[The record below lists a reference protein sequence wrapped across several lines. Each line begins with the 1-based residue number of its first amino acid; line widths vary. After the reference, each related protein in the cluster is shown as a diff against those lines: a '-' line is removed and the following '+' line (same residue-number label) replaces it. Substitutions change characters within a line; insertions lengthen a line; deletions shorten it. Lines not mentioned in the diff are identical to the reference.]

1 MKLLKMP
8 SLFVAL
14 LLSIPIFTPCLSM
27 NGHKKANPSAGV
39 HLITGNGHRF
49 ISSPVMRSPRPR
61 ITRGRN
67 TRHLHTHRVCHP
79 EETPTI
85 CTADEARFRLHL
97 IRTSN
102 PLIEMGYALL
112 RKNEDFYERRV
123 HRQEKKPPISEAEAR
138 VHSSLIG
145 TSNPLI
151 EMGYELLR
159 KNKNAQKHSVKPF
172 QQ

>member
-1 MKLLKMP
+1 
-8 SLFVAL
+8 
-14 LLSIPIFTPCLSM
+14 
-27 NGHKKANPSAGV
+27 
-39 HLITGNGHRF
+39 
-49 ISSPVMRSPRPR
+49 
-61 ITRGRN
+61 
-67 TRHLHTHRVCHP
+67 
-79 EETPTI
+79 
-85 CTADEARFRLHL
+85 
-97 IRTSN
+97 
-102 PLIEMGYALL
+102 MGYALL